1 MEKPDFEIKIEQFE
15 GPLDLLLYL
24 VEEQELDIYEVSLFQ
39 VTEQYLQYIY
49 QAQNLNL
56 DLASEFLIM
65 AAKLL
70 QFKVRRLLPSLKD
83 EAEEDE
89 DLANFEEDLFKQLA
103 EYKIYKQIVSQLKEK
118 YNKFSKYSFR
128 EIDEEK
134 IIKEYI
140 NDNPLENCSLEDL
153 SAAFSN
159 ILKNI
164 KKTDPVFEIVREQ
177 YSIRDS
183 LKEIIAKVYSNNEG
197 IRFSE
202 LFIEKNSKEKVVVT
216 FLALLELIKNRKVD
230 FVQNKLFSEIYI
242 LPLMEE
248 V

>member
-1 MEKPDFEIKIEQFE
+1 MDKPDFKIRIEQFE

-24 VEEQELDIYEVSLFQ
+24 VEEQELDIYEVSLSQ

-70 QFKVRRLLPSLKD
+70 QLKVRRLLPSIND
-83 EAEEDE
+83 EEDDDE
-89 DLANFEEDLFKQLA
+89 LINFEEDLFKQLA
-103 EYKIYKQIVSQLKEK
+103 DYKKYKEAVSELKGK
-118 YNKFSKYSFR
+118 YESFAKYSFR
-128 EIDEEK
+128 DIDEEK

-140 NDNPLENCSLEDL
+140 NENPLENCSLDDL
-153 SAAFSN
+153 SAAFKK
-159 ILKNI
+159 ILQNI
-164 KKTDPVFEIVREQ
+164 KTTEPVIEIIKEQ
-177 YSIRDS
+177 HSISDS
-183 LKEIIAKVYSNNEG
+183 LKEILDKVYAKKEG

-202 LFIEKNSKEKVVVT
+202 LFTEKNSREKVVVT
-216 FLALLELIKNRKVD
+216 FLALLELIKNRRVS
-230 FVQNKLFSEIYI
+230 FIQNKLFSEIYI
-242 LPLMEE
+242 LPLREE

>member
-118 YNKFSKYSFR
+118 YNNFSKYSFR

>member
-1 MEKPDFEIKIEQFE
+1 MEKPGFKIRIEQFQ

-24 VEEQELDIYEVSLFQ
+24 VEEQELDIYEVSLSQ

-49 QAQNLNL
+49 RAQNLNL

-70 QFKVRRLLPSLKD
+70 QLKVRRLLPSLRD
-83 EAEEDE
+83 EADE
-89 DLANFEEDLFKQLA
+89 DNELINFEEDLFRQLA
-103 EYKIYKQIVSQLKEK
+103 EYKKYKEVVAHLKEK
-118 YNKFSKYSFR
+118 YELFSQYSFR

-134 IIKEYI
+134 IISEYI
-140 NDNPLENCSLEDL
+140 SDNPLDNCSLEEL
-153 SAAFSN
+153 SAAFRN

-164 KKTDPVFEIVREQ
+164 KETEPVIEILREE
-177 YSIRDS
+177 YYVADS
-183 LKEIIAKVYSNNEG
+183 LNEIIEKVYASKEG
-197 IRFSE
+197 ISFSE
-202 LFIEKNSKEKVVVT
+202 LFVEKNSRGRVVVT
-216 FLALLELIKNRKVD
+216 FLALLELIKNRKVK
-230 FVQNKLFSEIYI
+230 VIQNKMFAEIYI